1 MFVIKSGL
9 LEQSLNNWLTQK
21 EETGKGKSCDKNNV
35 LSKGKLK
42 CRNSAGLAMSQVLNK
57 VRNKLNNLK
66 RSKTT

>member
-21 EETGKGKSCDKNNV
+21 EEIGKGKSCDKNNV

-57 VRNKLNNLK
+57 VRNKLK
-66 RSKTT
+66 QPKTI